1 MKGNIKHMKK
11 PLRISLIALLITSVA
26 AIASGE
32 EKTGMNAVKL
42 MEQGKSEE
50 AIQIFES
57 LAAKGDTKAM
67 VQLGLY
73 YYEGI
78 GVKQDYP
85 KAMDWWLMAF
95 TNQNADAFVNLGV
108 MHRDGQGVPENKKI
122 AYCVFL
128 TTHMCGLGS
137 ESTQYRSNSNL
148 RRIMEELSKDDIKDC
163 LSNYTLAYVTAYLE
177 AKGQMKGFPDKYK
190 PSKNN
195 PALKDTGWWL
205 DSELDAIFGP
215 PTDEEKK
222 RREERDKERVLEIA
236 ALQHTLVFQ
245 IKFPENSARQFRSYD
260 FITDQGMGS
269 GPIPEKKLQ
278 KQGDDLVYEE
288 DALIYANQHRYVTV
302 ENDKDETI
310 VFKINHPVNPS
321 PSDWSEWQKAD
332 FILMDGMEKFTLLHG
347 GAPKSKEPNVPVNMP
362 TLRFRIIK
370 K

>member
-1 MKGNIKHMKK
+1 MKK

-26 AIASGE
+26 AMASGA
-32 EKTGMNAVKL
+32 EKTGMDAVKL
-42 MEQGKSEE
+42 MEQGKPEE

-57 LAAKGDTKAM
+57 LSAKGDTKAM

-73 YYEGI
+73 YYEGT
-78 GVKQDYP
+78 GVKKDYP

-108 MHRDGQGVPENKKI
+108 MHRDGHGVPKNKKI

-137 ESTQYRSNSNL
+137 ESTQYRSNSCL

-163 LSNYTLAYVTAYLE
+163 LSNYTLGYVTAYLE
-177 AKGQMKGFPDKYK
+177 AEGQMKGIPDKYK
-190 PSKNN
+190 PSEDN
-195 PALKDTGWWL
+195 PVLKDTGWWL
-205 DSELDAIFGP
+205 DGELDAIYGAP
-215 PTDEEKK
+215 SEEEKK
-222 RREERDKERVLEIA
+222 RREERDKQREQEIA

-245 IKFPENSARQFRSYD
+245 IKFSENSARQFRSYD
-260 FITDQGMGS
+260 FITDEGMGS
-269 GPIPEKKLQ
+269 GPISEKQLQ
-278 KQGDDLVYEE
+278 KQGDDLVYEKN
-288 DALIYANQHRYVTV
+288 ANIYANRHRYVTI
-302 ENDKDETI
+302 ENDKDETL

-332 FILMDGMEKFTLLHG
+332 FILTDEMEKFTLLDG
-347 GAPKSKEPNVPVNMP
+347 GVQKSKKPNVPVNMP